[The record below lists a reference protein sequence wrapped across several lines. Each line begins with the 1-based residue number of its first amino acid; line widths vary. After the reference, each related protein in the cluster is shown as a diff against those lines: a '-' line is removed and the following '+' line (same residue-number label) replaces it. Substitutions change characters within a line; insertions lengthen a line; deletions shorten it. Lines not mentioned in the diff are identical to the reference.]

1 MEKIDLKV
9 TGMSCNHCKM
19 AVEKEVSKI
28 SGVYLVVAFP
38 KENKVTIEYDGN
50 SSTLDTIKSAID
62 EAGYSVE

>member
-1 MEKIDLKV
+1 MKRIDLKV

-28 SGVYLVVAFP
+28 AGVSLVVAFP
-38 KENKVTIEYDGN
+38 KENKVTIEYDGDDA
-50 SSTLDTIKSAID
+50 TLDSVKSAID